1 MKKILLLVLVVFM
14 GVGQTQALNPFGKKT
29 GMREIILVKFKKDVP
44 PAQKEELQKLIKEL
58 KSAKTIE
65 QVEWGNRVDYSGGT
79 KDYDKCLMLEFKNDN
94 NFEVFQANPMRV
106 RLIGK
111 LIAMSDKLLQ
121 FTYKIE

>member
-1 MKKILLLVLVVFM
+1 MKKILLLVFVVLM
-14 GVGQTQALNPFGKKT
+14 GVSQTQALNPFGKKT

-44 PAQKEELQKLIKEL
+44 PAQKEQLQKLIKEL

-65 QVEWGNRVDYSGGT
+65 QVEWGKRVDYSGGT

>member
-1 MKKILLLVLVVFM
+1 MKKVLLLVLVVFL
-14 GVGQTQALNPFGKKT
+14 GVAQTQALNPFGKKT

-44 PAQKEELQKLIKEL
+44 PAQKEELLKLIKEL

-65 QVEWGNRVDYSGGT
+65 QVEWGKRVDYSGGT
-79 KDYDKCLMLEFKNDN
+79 KDYDKCLMLEFKNEN

-111 LIAMSDKLLQ
+111 LIAMSDRLLQ